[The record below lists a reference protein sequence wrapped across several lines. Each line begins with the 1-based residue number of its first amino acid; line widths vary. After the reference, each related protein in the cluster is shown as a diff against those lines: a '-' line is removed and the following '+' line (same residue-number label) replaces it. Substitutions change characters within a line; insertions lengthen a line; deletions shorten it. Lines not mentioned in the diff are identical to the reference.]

1 MALIP
6 RSLII
11 FWIFFGVLCLLPL
24 AAIGFKCSCSK
35 KTKGQAGTCYH
46 LHHWY
51 SRHHLQYP
59 YRV

>member
-11 FWIFFGVLCLLPL
+11 FWIFFGVLCLLPI

-35 KTKGQAGTCYH
+35 KTKNQEEMGGN
-46 LHHWY
+46 
-51 SRHHLQYP
+51 SRLSGL
-59 YRV
+59 